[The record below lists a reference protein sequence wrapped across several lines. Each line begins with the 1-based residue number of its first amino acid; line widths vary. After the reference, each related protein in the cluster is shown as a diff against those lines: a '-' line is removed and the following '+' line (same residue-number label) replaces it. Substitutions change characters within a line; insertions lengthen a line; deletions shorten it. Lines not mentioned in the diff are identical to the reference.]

1 MTQVDSQECL
11 QKKSSK
17 HPTNVGY
24 SAIAWSLNIETHEFI
39 CDQAMLNHLF
49 SMQHSTTNIKD
60 ILRYMT
66 PSKAAEMKRCF
77 KYVIETGESHYF
89 NCSLVIAEKT
99 LIYVEFFI
107 ERISAVL
114 LKGTIQPL
122 IKLGSVRAL
131 AKLFEDLFDNTH
143 HGFMLT
149 DKDTRIL
156 ACNRYFEQ
164 YSGFK
169 QSELLGLKASIF
181 NSQKHSADFYQSM
194 WHDINHYGTW
204 SGVILNRLAS
214 GKISPQELT
223 IQKITLQDGRVFF
236 LGMTLDLSE
245 NLYRV
250 ADTPLGEIDLLTQ
263 LPTED
268 KFKDL
273 LGVYQRENQED
284 TTLIV
289 LVFQPKFSTDHHHAE
304 MVMLSNFL
312 VNSEEV
318 KLAGYVGKDIYAV
331 CLVCTKC
338 QKTTDFRQIQHAIR
352 RFMQDLKKESEIY
365 ATVIGGRIGVSVL
378 ELDAKTP
385 ARMVTHAMQAML
397 EQHAGESKTIS
408 FYHSEIHQQVKRRK
422 SLEDLVSKAISERD
436 LEVHYQPIVDTKT
449 WEIAKF
455 EALCRFKP
463 TKDNAFTTQEMI
475 SIAEDLNLISELDRT
490 VGILSLQALP
500 KIKMLFGQHI
510 GLTINRSF
518 NSKMDAVQIL
528 TNTLEMIENYTD
540 SPQSIT
546 IELTESAYFDSQSK
560 QANALKSLREQ
571 GVTVAIDD
579 FGTGYSSFT
588 YLSDCHFDYLK
599 IDREFVTDIQ
609 LGSNKCK
616 IVNMIIGLCH
626 SLGIKVVAEGVETE
640 QEVMVLK
647 SLGVDYMQGYFFSKP
662 LPFTSLH
669 QAKNYRRNLVTIDT
683 EPDQQ
688 QKKTSL
694 IHLFKGKPHL
704 DPSEPLSLVDKY
716 FKVTQTDALP
726 VINKGVCVGI
736 VLRET
741 LNLHLTPTMGTELE
755 TMREAAIWRRPV
767 NQLMQI
773 HFTQLKADTKQDK
786 ISELISNETPFPWV
800 LVDGEKYKGLLTQAD
815 VLLHLA
821 ERQPCL

>member
-1 MTQVDSQECL
+1 MVMEMDSRERA
-11 QKKSSK
+11 QKQRLSEA
-17 HPTNVGY
+17 GY
-24 SAIAWSLNIETHEFI
+24 RSINWSLDLKTHQFS
-39 CDQAMLNHLF
+39 CDQRVINDLLDT
-49 SMQHSTTNIKD
+49 QHSFTHIKD
-60 ILRYMT
+60 FLRHMT
-66 PSKAAEMKRCF
+66 PNKAAEMKRCF
-77 KYVIETGESHYF
+77 KFVIETGAIHYF
-89 NCSLVIAEKT
+89 SCSLVIPNQALT
-99 LIYVEFFI
+99 YVEFCI
-107 ERISAVL
+107 ERASADS
-114 LKGTIQPL
+114 LKGSITPL
-122 IKLGSVRAL
+122 IQLDSLKEL
-131 AKLFEDLFDNTH
+131 AHLFEGVFDNPH
-143 HGFMLT
+143 HGLILT
-149 DKDTRIL
+149 DEQTQVL

-164 YSGFK
+164 HSGFK
-169 QSELLGLKASIF
+169 QHELLGKKASVF
-181 NSQKHSADFYQSM
+181 NANKHSNEFFQSM
-194 WHDINHYGTW
+194 WQHIHHHGYW
-204 SGVILNRLAS
+204 SGAILNRRAS
-214 GKISPQELT
+214 GKVAPQELT
-223 IQKITLQDGRVFF
+223 IQKIKLQDGRVFF
-236 LGMTLDLSE
+236 LGMTLNLE
-245 NLYRV
+245 NQLESV
-250 ADTPLGEIDLLTQ
+250 AEKSLGHIDLLTQ
-263 LPTED
+263 LPIEE
-268 KFKDL
+268 KFKEL
-273 LGVYQRENQED
+273 LELYYQDHQDD

-289 LVFQPKFSTDHHHAE
+289 LAFQPSFSIEQHHAE
-304 MVMLSNFL
+304 MLILSSFL
-312 VNSEEV
+312 TQCEEV
-318 KLAGYVGKDIYAV
+318 KVVGYLGKGIYTV
-331 CLVCTKC
+331 CLSCSSCIKSS
-338 QKTTDFRQIQHAIR
+338 DFRHIQDAIR
-352 RFMQDLKKESEIY
+352 RFMYELKREPSIHN
-365 ATVIGGRIGVSVL
+365 AVIRGRIGVSIMG
-378 ELDAKTP
+378 LDAKTSS
-385 ARMVTHAMQAML
+385 RMVTHAMQAML

-449 WEIAKF
+449 WEIVKF

-528 TNTLEMIENYTD
+528 TNTLEMIENHTD

-662 LPFTSLH
+662 LPFTLLH

-773 HFTQLKADTKQDK
+773 HFTQLNADTKQDK